1 LSRGFYLQIC
11 IFLHPKRHDRKSVVS
26 PVRRIAATVVPAVLL
41 SAAVAKISI
50 SLDDDLYTRVRD
62 AAGSGGISGWL
73 ADAASLRLRSE
84 ALLQVADEIAEST
97 GGAYSEAER
106 AAAREWLP

>member
-1 LSRGFYLQIC
+1 MRL
-11 IFLHPKRHDRKSVVS
+11 V
-26 PVRRIAATVVPAVLL
+26 T
-41 SAAVAKISI
+41 KISI
-50 SLDDDLYTRVRD
+50 SLDDELYARVRD

-84 ALLQVADEIAEST
+84 ALVRVADEIAEST
-97 GGAYSEAER
+97 GGPYTEDER

>member
-1 LSRGFYLQIC
+1 M
-11 IFLHPKRHDRKSVVS
+11 
-26 PVRRIAATVVPAVLL
+26 
-41 SAAVAKISI
+41 AKISI

-84 ALLQVADEIAEST
+84 TLLAVGDEIADST
-97 GGAYSEAER
+97 GGPYTEAER

>member
-1 LSRGFYLQIC
+1 MNLVI
-11 IFLHPKRHDRKSVVS
+11 PSVLPCGGV
-26 PVRRIAATVVPAVLL
+26 T
-41 SAAVAKISI
+41 KISI

-73 ADAASLRLRSE
+73 ADAASWRLRSE
-84 ALLQVADEIAEST
+84 ALVDLAGEIADST
-97 GGAYSEAER
+97 GGPYSEAER